1 MADTGGF
8 LQTRES
14 LQQGHWRG
22 TVVIR
27 YSRKSL
33 RALRAFCKW
42 ESLVQQGHGG
52 AGMRTALRLRRK
64 SLSHLLPGLVL
75 LLGVDTGTVLVESTS
90 GIVTFESFPCQAKC
104 DIFVVDFTPHGGDSM
119 GESKQITEVLSN
131 AWQQGIEIG
140 QDINQSRAE
149 QRMIVAQRVKALR
162 SAKGISQE
170 KMSNIIHANTL
181 TYRGYE
187 NCKSDIPLF
196 YLVRIADALETSL
209 DYLAGRT
216 EIREQSSLE
225 QRVQKLETIVLK
237 GTDS

>member
-1 MADTGGF
+1 
-8 LQTRES
+8 
-14 LQQGHWRG
+14 
-22 TVVIR
+22 
-27 YSRKSL
+27 
-33 RALRAFCKW
+33 
-42 ESLVQQGHGG
+42 
-52 AGMRTALRLRRK
+52 
-64 SLSHLLPGLVL
+64 
-75 LLGVDTGTVLVESTS
+75 
-90 GIVTFESFPCQAKC
+90 
-104 DIFVVDFTPHGGDSM
+104 M

-196 YLVRIADALETSL
+196 YLVRIADTLETSL

>member
-1 MADTGGF
+1 
-8 LQTRES
+8 
-14 LQQGHWRG
+14 
-22 TVVIR
+22 
-27 YSRKSL
+27 
-33 RALRAFCKW
+33 
-42 ESLVQQGHGG
+42 
-52 AGMRTALRLRRK
+52 
-64 SLSHLLPGLVL
+64 
-75 LLGVDTGTVLVESTS
+75 
-90 GIVTFESFPCQAKC
+90 
-104 DIFVVDFTPHGGDSM
+104 M

-216 EIREQSSLE
+216 ETREQSSLE